1 VGQWDRKKHGGW
13 RKPAGRRQ
21 ARKEPRATLSAALGE
36 FILYMRDERQASPHT
51 LIAYERDLLR
61 FAAGLHD
68 GRRAPELDSVTAE
81 DVRAHMRALFDRG
94 LAKST
99 VRRAMYVVSS
109 FFGWAYRWELIGSNP
124 AARVTVPRRSRVHEV
139 HALSARERALMI
151 AAADRLAR
159 ESRRRLDKQ
168 APLMVRL
175 FLKTG
180 IRRGELLGLRWQDVG
195 LERRELFV
203 RYGKGDKSR
212 TVPIE
217 SKELLAHLAQAREAR
232 ARTAADYQTSPVIV
246 GMQGKHLPETTF
258 YRIFRRVLAVAELEG
273 LRITPHVLRH
283 TFGSV
288 LCARGVPVPYV
299 KDLLGH
305 EDIASTMIYVHT
317 TPSGLRA
324 AVRRLDE

>member
-1 VGQWDRKKHGGW
+1 VEHWGKKTHGGC
-13 RKPAGRRQ
+13 RKPAGKGAKPAESQ
-21 ARKEPRATLSAALGE
+21 ATLSAALGE
-36 FILYMRDERQASPHT
+36 FILYMRDEKQASPHT

-61 FAAGLHD
+61 FAAGLHVGD
-68 GRRAPELDSVTAE
+68 NEPALGNVTPD
-81 DVRAHMRALFDRG
+81 DVRGHMRTLLDRG
-94 LAKST
+94 LAKGS

-109 FFGWAYRWELIGSNP
+109 FLGWAYRWELIPSNP

-139 HALSARERALMI
+139 RALSTRERAILI

-159 ESRRRLDKQ
+159 ESQRRLDQQ
-168 APLMVRL
+168 APLMVCL

-180 IRRGELLGLRWQDVG
+180 IRRGELLRLCWRDIDLGL
-195 LERRELFV
+195 RELFV
-203 RYGKGDKSR
+203 RHGKGDKSR

-217 SKELLAHLAQAREAR
+217 DKDLLEQLSQARAKRSREVV
-232 ARTAADYQTSPVIV
+232 DYETSPVIV
-246 GMQGKHLPETTF
+246 GMRGSCLPETTF
-258 YRIFRRVLAVAELEG
+258 YRIFGRVLAVAELDG

-299 KDLLGH
+299 MDLLGH

-317 TPSGLRA
+317 TPAGLRE
-324 AVRRLDE
+324 AVKKLRE